1 MNAGEWNSVFAV
13 PSSVVDKYIKLAGEK
28 PLKLLLYLLRH
39 GGETFS
45 EDKLKSEL
53 GFADAGELE
62 DAAKF
67 WIQRG
72 IIDCRDDNESVLTAR
87 REEQTAAPKAPEQLT
102 LDGSA
107 PSPAKPASAPAKAK
121 ARSPFAVSSGE
132 IARRI
137 KEDGDIRSLFNE
149 VESIYGRPLRQS
161 ENVMVI
167 SLVDYYGLPA
177 AVALLLINCCNRLG
191 KTNSG
196 YIYAAAQDWSDNGIN
211 SVELADAKIRSI
223 EKINSTEQK
232 IRKEFDIQNSFTQ
245 KQREL
250 IKVWTEQWNF
260 SEEMIILACG
270 KTIDQLGKW
279 NVNYT
284 NRILENWKNDNI
296 STVEAANSEK
306 QSSKK
311 DESSS
316 FDVDDVMNR
325 IIQKRYGG

>member
-1 MNAGEWNSVFAV
+1 MGEWNSVFAV
-13 PSSVVDKYIKLAGEK
+13 PASVVDKYIKLAGEK

-45 EDKLKSEL
+45 EDKLKTEL
-53 GFADAGELE
+53 GFSDAGELE

-72 IIDCRDDNESVLTAR
+72 IIDCRDDNDNVLTAR
-87 REEQTAAPKAPEQLT
+87 RDEQTAPARKVPEQLT
-102 LDGSA
+102 LDSSE
-107 PSPAKPASAPAKAK
+107 PSPAKPDPAPAKAK
-121 ARSPFAVSSGE
+121 RSPTAVSSGE

-149 VESIYGRPLRQS
+149 VEKIYGRPLRQS

-177 AVALLLINCCNRLG
+177 AVALLLISCCNKLG
-191 KTNSG
+191 KTNSS

-223 EKINSTEQK
+223 EKINTTEQK

-250 IKVWTEQWNF
+250 IKIWTEQWNF

-284 NRILENWKNDNI
+284 NRILENWKSDNI
-296 STVEAANSEK
+296 STVEAANSDK
-306 QSSKK
+306 QPSKK
-311 DESSS
+311 DENSS

-325 IIQKRYGG
+325 IFQKRYGG

>member
-13 PSSVVDKYIKLAGEK
+13 PASVVDKYIKLAGEK
-28 PLKLLLYLLRH
+28 PLKLLLFLLRH

-45 EDKLKSEL
+45 EDKLKTEL

-72 IIDCRDDNESVLTAR
+72 IIACRDDNENALTAR
-87 REEQTAAPKAPEQLT
+87 REEQPVAPGVPEQLT
-102 LDGSA
+102 LDTSETSKSE
-107 PSPAKPASAPAKAK
+107 PVKLEPAKVK
-121 ARSPFAVSSGE
+121 RSPTAVSSGE
-132 IARRI
+132 IASRI
-137 KEDGDIRSLFNE
+137 KEDENIRSLFAE

-161 ENVMVI
+161 ENVMII

-177 AVALLLINCCNRLG
+177 AVALMLISCCNKLG
-191 KTNSG
+191 KANSS
-196 YIYAAAQDWSDNGIN
+196 YIYAVAQDWSDNGIN

-223 EKINSTEQK
+223 EKLNTTEQK

-250 IKVWTEQWNF
+250 IKIWTEQWNF

-306 QSSKK
+306 QPAKK
-311 DESSS
+311 DENSS
-316 FDVDDVMNR
+316 FDVDDVMSR
-325 IIQKRYGG
+325 ILKKNYG

>member
-13 PSSVVDKYIKLAGEK
+13 PASVVDKYIKLAGEK
-28 PLKLLLYLLRH
+28 PLKLLLFLLRH

-45 EDKLKSEL
+45 EDKLKTEL

-72 IIDCRDDNESVLTAR
+72 IIACRDDNENALTAR
-87 REEQTAAPKAPEQLT
+87 REEQPVAPGVPEQLT
-102 LDGSA
+102 LDTSETSKSE
-107 PSPAKPASAPAKAK
+107 PVKPEPAKVK
-121 ARSPFAVSSGE
+121 RSPTAVSSGE
-132 IARRI
+132 IASRI
-137 KEDGDIRSLFNE
+137 KEDENIRSLFAE

-161 ENVMVI
+161 ENVMII

-177 AVALLLINCCNRLG
+177 AVALMLISCCNKLG
-191 KTNSG
+191 KANSS
-196 YIYAAAQDWSDNGIN
+196 YIYAVAQDWSDNGIN

-223 EKINSTEQK
+223 EKLNTTEQK

-250 IKVWTEQWNF
+250 IKIWTEQWNF

-306 QSSKK
+306 QPAKK
-311 DESSS
+311 DENSS
-316 FDVDDVMNR
+316 FDVDDVMSR
-325 IIQKRYGG
+325 ILKKNYG

>member
-13 PSSVVDKYIKLAGEK
+13 PASVVDKYIKLAGEK
-28 PLKLLLYLLRH
+28 PLKLLLFLLRH

-45 EDKLKSEL
+45 KDKLKTEL

-72 IIDCRDDNESVLTAR
+72 IIACRDDNENALTAR
-87 REEQTAAPKAPEQLT
+87 REEQPVAPGVPEQLT
-102 LDGSA
+102 LDTSETSKSE
-107 PSPAKPASAPAKAK
+107 PVKPEPAKVKRLPT
-121 ARSPFAVSSGE
+121 AVSSGE
-132 IARRI
+132 IASRI
-137 KEDGDIRSLFNE
+137 KEDENIRSLFAE

-161 ENVMVI
+161 ENVMII

-177 AVALLLINCCNRLG
+177 AVALMLISCCNKLG
-191 KTNSG
+191 KANSS
-196 YIYAAAQDWSDNGIN
+196 YIYAVAQDWSDNGIN

-223 EKINSTEQK
+223 EKLNTTEQK

-250 IKVWTEQWNF
+250 IKIWTEQWNF

-306 QSSKK
+306 QPAKK
-311 DESSS
+311 DENSS
-316 FDVDDVMNR
+316 FDVDDVMSR
-325 IIQKRYGG
+325 ILKKNYG